1 MVLHFRIG
9 IKTKDALHISCAEYA
24 KCQYFITT
32 DKLLLNKEIEDI
44 QIINPINFIIKEVY
58 KND

>member
-1 MVLHFRIG
+1 MNIYLDNCSFNRPFDSQI
-9 IKTKDALHISCAEYA
+9 
-24 KCQYFITT
+24 
-32 DKLLLNKEIEDI
+32 I